1 MHGYRSAAHRG
12 ALPRLLPA
20 GFSGGRR
27 THVSVACVPPQRR
40 GRLRRAVPL
49 LRGGPVSPPCTY
61 RGTTHGTAAPRPRR
75 KGMPPSQR
83 HPNGTLGR
91 GSPGAVIHPT
101 LEITSVQRE
110 ESPWVCGVSSTPSAA
125 SLGRSRDLSLTLGY
139 LICQMVTILP
149 SRRPGRVWAEAALKL
164 RVRWLSAPSHL

>member
-1 MHGYRSAAHRG
+1 M
-12 ALPRLLPA
+12 
-20 GFSGGRR
+20 
-27 THVSVACVPPQRR
+27 
-40 GRLRRAVPL
+40 
-49 LRGGPVSPPCTY
+49 SPPCTY
-61 RGTTHGTAAPRPRR
+61 QGTTHGTTAPCPRR

-101 LEITSVQRE
+101 LEITCVQRE
-110 ESPWVCGVSSTPSAA
+110 ESPWVCGISSTPSAA